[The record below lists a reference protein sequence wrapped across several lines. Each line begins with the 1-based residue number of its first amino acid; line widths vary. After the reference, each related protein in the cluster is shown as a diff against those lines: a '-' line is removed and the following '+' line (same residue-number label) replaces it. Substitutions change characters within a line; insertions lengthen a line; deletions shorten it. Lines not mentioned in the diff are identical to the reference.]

1 MTTTTDTT
9 ADIASPT
16 AAPTNTALGNSAAS
30 RDIASVLHPYTNFTT
45 HEKTGPMV
53 ITKGNG
59 IYVTDDNGR
68 DYIEGMAGLWCTS
81 LGFSEKRL
89 VVAATKQL
97 ETLPFYHHFASR
109 STNPTIDLAAK
120 LLELAPVP
128 MSKVFFANSGS
139 EATDSAIKMVW
150 YYHNAIGQPE
160 KKKIISRKRG
170 YHGVTVASAS
180 LTGLPG
186 NHKLF
191 DLPIDRIL
199 HTETPHFW
207 REAQPYETE
216 EDFATRMA
224 ESLEDLI
231 QAEGPETVAAF
242 IAEPIMG
249 AGGVVVPPRTYFD
262 KIQEVLNRYDILFI
276 ADEVICG
283 FGRTG
288 RMFGTETF
296 RLKPDMIT
304 VAKQLSSA
312 YQPISALFINE
323 KIYQALKKGADEVGA
338 FGHGFTY
345 SGHPVAAAVALETLK
360 IYEEDGIVDHVR
372 HVMGHFQ
379 QRLRDLNKFE
389 NVGETRGKGLIGA
402 FELVADKCAKTP
414 FTPVGWAGKAVAEL
428 CLKEGVILRALGDS
442 VAICP
447 PLIITD
453 PQIDAMFDGV
463 EAALT
468 KWHKAI

>member
-1 MTTTTDTT
+1 MTIDATNVSP
-9 ADIASPT
+9 DIAPT
-16 AAPTNTALGNSAAS
+16 VPGNSDAS
-30 RDIASVLHPYTNFTT
+30 RDVASYLHPYTNHAA
-45 HEKTGPMV
+45 HEKTGPHI
-53 ITKGNG
+53 ITGGDG
-59 IYVTDDNGR
+59 IYVTDDQGHKL
-68 DYIEGMAGLWCTS
+68 IEGMAGLWCAS

-89 VVAATKQL
+89 VDAATKQL
-97 ETLPFYHHFASR
+97 NTLPYYHTFASR
-109 STNPTIDLAAK
+109 STNPAIDLAEK
-120 LLELAPVP
+120 LLEIVPVP

-139 EATDSAIKMVW
+139 EATDSAVKMVW

-160 KKKIISRKRG
+160 KKKIISRKKG

-180 LTGLPG
+180 MTGLPG

-199 HTETPHFW
+199 HTETPHYW
-207 REAQPYETE
+207 REAQPGEEE
-216 EDFATRMA
+216 EDFATRLA
-224 ESLEDLI
+224 EQLEDLI
-231 QAEGPETVAAF
+231 NAEGPETIGAF

-249 AGGVVVPPRTYFD
+249 AGGVIVPPRTYFE
-262 KIQEVLNRYDILFI
+262 KIQDVLKKYDILFI

-288 RMFGTETF
+288 RMFATETF

-312 YQPISALFINE
+312 YQPISALFIND
-323 KIYQALKKGADEVGA
+323 KIYQSVKKGSNEVGT

-360 IYEEDGIVDHVR
+360 IYEDDRIIDHVR
-372 HVMGHFQ
+372 NVMSPFQ
-379 QRLRDLNKFE
+379 KRLKALNKFTH
-389 NVGETRGKGLIGA
+389 VGETRGRGLIGA

-414 FTPVGWAGKAVAEL
+414 FEPYGAAGKAVSEA
-428 CLKEGVILRALGDS
+428 CLKEGVILRALGDT
-442 VAICP
+442 VAFCP
-447 PLIITD
+447 PLIITEA
-453 PQIDAMFDGV
+453 QINDMFDGV

-468 KWHKAI
+468 KWEATL

>member
-1 MTTTTDTT
+1 MTTSDSGTLN
-9 ADIASPT
+9 AG
-16 AAPTNTALGNSAAS
+16 LGNSAAS
-30 RDIASVLHPYTNFTT
+30 RDVASVLHPYTNFTA
-45 HEKTGPMV
+45 HEKTGPLV

-59 IYVTDDNGR
+59 IYVSDDNGNS
-68 DYIEGMAGLWCTS
+68 YIEGMAGLWCAS

-89 VVAATKQL
+89 VAAATKQL
-97 ETLPFYHHFASR
+97 ETLPFYHNFASR
-109 STNPTIDLAAK
+109 STDPTIDLAAK
-120 LLELAPVP
+120 LLEMAPVP
-128 MSKVFFANSGS
+128 MSKIFFANSGS

-150 YYHNAIGQPE
+150 YYHNAIGRPE

-216 EDFATRMA
+216 EDFATRLA

-249 AGGVVVPPRTYFD
+249 AGGVVVPPRTYFE
-262 KIQEVLNRYDILFI
+262 KIQEVLARYDILFI

-288 RMFGTETF
+288 RLFATETY

-323 KIYQALKKGADEVGA
+323 KIYAALKKGADEVGV

-372 HVMGHFQ
+372 EVMGHFQ
-379 QRLRDLNKFE
+379 KRLRDLNKFD
-389 NVGETRGKGLIGA
+389 NVGETRGRGLIGA

-414 FTPVGWAGKAVAEL
+414 FTPTGWAGKAVAEL
-428 CLKEGVILRALGDS
+428 CLKEGVILRAMGDS
-442 VAICP
+442 VALCP

-453 PQIDAMFDGV
+453 EQIDDMFDKIEV
-463 EAALT
+463 ALG
-468 KWHKAI
+468 KWQQAI